1 MILWTV
7 VFYQDGKPIAEVDIP
22 EAPTMIHAIVYA
34 ANKRPEALDASDY
47 VDAVEIP
54 DNNNNRKADV

>member
-1 MILWTV
+1 MWAVT
-7 VFYQDGKPIAEVDIP
+7 FYRAAEPIAEIEIL

-34 ANKRPEALDASDY
+34 ANRLPETLDRSDN

-54 DNNNNRKADV
+54 NQTNEETHD